1 MQTVRTRKGLEL
13 VRSALFDELDPET
26 IQINFRP
33 VVPPLE
39 EEELQAALEEELQ
52 AAAEEELQAALEEE
66 LQAAVEEELH
76 PQARVRSLADQFCR
90 HRQPGPEQVGFER
103 EEEPKHLTVQ
113 EIRYQD
119 LLKEA
124 EHLNS
129 TV

>member
-39 EEELQAALEEELQ
+39 EELQAAV
-52 AAAEEELQAALEEE
+52 EEELQAALEEE
-66 LQAAVEEELH
+66 LQAAEEELH
-76 PQARVRSLADQFCR
+76 PQARVRSLEDQSCR

-113 EIRYQD
+113 EIR
-119 LLKEA
+119 
-124 EHLNS
+124 
-129 TV
+129 

>member
-39 EEELQAALEEELQ
+39 EELQAALEEELQ
-52 AAAEEELQAALEEE
+52 AAEEEELQAA
-66 LQAAVEEELH
+66 EEELH
-76 PQARVRSLADQFCR
+76 PQARVRSLEDQFCR

-103 EEEPKHLTVQ
+103 EEEPKPLTVQ
-113 EIRYQD
+113 EIR
-119 LLKEA
+119 
-124 EHLNS
+124 
-129 TV
+129 

>member
-66 LQAAVEEELH
+66 LQAAEEELH

-90 HRQPGPEQVGFER
+90 HRQPGPEQVGLKR

>member
-66 LQAAVEEELH
+66 LQAAEEELH
-76 PQARVRSLADQFCR
+76 PQARVRSLEDQSCR

-113 EIRYQD
+113 EIR
-119 LLKEA
+119 
-124 EHLNS
+124 
-129 TV
+129 

>member
-66 LQAAVEEELH
+66 LQAAEEELH

-124 EHLNS
+124 GSLNS

>member
-39 EEELQAALEEELQ
+39 EELQAAVEEELQ
-52 AAAEEELQAALEEE
+52 AAVEEELQAALEEE
-66 LQAAVEEELH
+66 LQAAEEEELQAAEEELH

-103 EEEPKHLTVQ
+103 EEEPKPLTVQ
-113 EIRYQD
+113 EIR
-119 LLKEA
+119 
-124 EHLNS
+124 
-129 TV
+129 

>member
-52 AAAEEELQAALEEE
+52 AAAEEEL
-66 LQAAVEEELH
+66 H
-76 PQARVRSLADQFCR
+76 PQARVRSLEDQSCR

-103 EEEPKHLTVQ
+103 EEEPKPLTVQ
-113 EIRYQD
+113 EIR
-119 LLKEA
+119 
-124 EHLNS
+124 
-129 TV
+129 

>member
-52 AAAEEELQAALEEE
+52 AA
-66 LQAAVEEELH
+66 EEELH

>member
-52 AAAEEELQAALEEE
+52 AALEEE
-66 LQAAVEEELH
+66 LQAAEEEELQAAEEELH

-103 EEEPKHLTVQ
+103 EEEPKPLTVQ
-113 EIRYQD
+113 EIR
-119 LLKEA
+119 
-124 EHLNS
+124 
-129 TV
+129 

>member
-1 MQTVRTRKGLEL
+1 
-13 VRSALFDELDPET
+13 LFDELDPET

-52 AAAEEELQAALEEE
+52 AALEEE
-66 LQAAVEEELH
+66 LQAAEEEELQAAEEELH
-76 PQARVRSLADQFCR
+76 PQARVRSLEDQFCR

-124 EHLNS
+124 GSLNS

>member
-39 EEELQAALEEELQ
+39 EEELQAAV
-52 AAAEEELQAALEEE
+52 EEE

-103 EEEPKHLTVQ
+103 EEEPKPLTVQ
-113 EIRYQD
+113 EIR
-119 LLKEA
+119 
-124 EHLNS
+124 
-129 TV
+129 

>member
-52 AAAEEELQAALEEE
+52 AA
-66 LQAAVEEELH
+66 EEELH
-76 PQARVRSLADQFCR
+76 PQARVRSLEDQSCR

-113 EIRYQD
+113 EIR
-119 LLKEA
+119 
-124 EHLNS
+124 
-129 TV
+129 

>member
-66 LQAAVEEELH
+66 LH

-103 EEEPKHLTVQ
+103 EEEPKPLTVQ
-113 EIRYQD
+113 EIR
-119 LLKEA
+119 
-124 EHLNS
+124 
-129 TV
+129 

>member
-52 AAAEEELQAALEEE
+52 AAEEEELQAALEEELQAALEEE

-103 EEEPKHLTVQ
+103 EEEPKPLTVQ
-113 EIRYQD
+113 EIR
-119 LLKEA
+119 
-124 EHLNS
+124 
-129 TV
+129 

>member
-1 MQTVRTRKGLEL
+1 
-13 VRSALFDELDPET
+13 LFDELDPET

-33 VVPPLE
+33 VVPP
-39 EEELQAALEEELQ
+39 
-52 AAAEEELQAALEEE
+52 LEEE

>member
-52 AAAEEELQAALEEE
+52 AA
-66 LQAAVEEELH
+66 VEEELH

-103 EEEPKHLTVQ
+103 EEEPKPLTVQ
-113 EIRYQD
+113 EIR
-119 LLKEA
+119 
-124 EHLNS
+124 
-129 TV
+129 

>member
-52 AAAEEELQAALEEE
+52 AA
-66 LQAAVEEELH
+66 EEELH

-124 EHLNS
+124 GSLNS

>member
-39 EEELQAALEEELQ
+39 EELQAAVEEELQ
-52 AAAEEELQAALEEE
+52 AAVEEELQAALEEE
-66 LQAAVEEELH
+66 LQAAEEEELH

-103 EEEPKHLTVQ
+103 EEEPKPLTVQ
-113 EIRYQD
+113 EIR
-119 LLKEA
+119 
-124 EHLNS
+124 
-129 TV
+129 

>member
-39 EEELQAALEEELQ
+39 EEELQAAVEEELQAAVEEELQ
-52 AAAEEELQAALEEE
+52 AAA
-66 LQAAVEEELH
+66 EEELH

-124 EHLNS
+124 GSLNS

>member
-66 LQAAVEEELH
+66 LQAAEEELH

>member
-52 AAAEEELQAALEEE
+52 AALEEE
-66 LQAAVEEELH
+66 LQAAEEEELH
-76 PQARVRSLADQFCR
+76 PQARVRSLEDQFCR

-103 EEEPKHLTVQ
+103 EEEPKPLTVQ
-113 EIRYQD
+113 EIR
-119 LLKEA
+119 
-124 EHLNS
+124 
-129 TV
+129 